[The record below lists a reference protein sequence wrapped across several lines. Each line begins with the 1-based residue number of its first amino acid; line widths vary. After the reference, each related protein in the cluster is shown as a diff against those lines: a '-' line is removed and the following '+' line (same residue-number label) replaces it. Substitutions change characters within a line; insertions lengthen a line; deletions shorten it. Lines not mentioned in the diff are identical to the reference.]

1 MTLTKSKKL
10 SRKTTLLL
18 FSVMC
23 ALLLIPVFAVV
34 THSAK
39 ASELNATQGMFH
51 FSAQDENQGYIKDQ
65 TGRTGGFETRLYK
78 EPDDTDFYFTVSQS
92 GQVIVNCGSGEYSIP
107 RFDSDSNEQINAA
120 NNAQDNN
127 FSAHSDFWITVEAG
141 SNTLTPVGRPG
152 YTFNHWIFVDENGTY
167 VGNPEINKT
176 YRWVEGAYGI
186 VAQYEKCA
194 QLSGTVIYGG
204 ANDIEPGQPVE
215 HALVEFFNNS
225 FYSRQYTDSYGK
237 FTVSADDIQGGI
249 LEITYP
255 GFRSYRVQLE
265 PSQIKPETDLGEI
278 QLFSVENSIK
288 LSGTIFQMLEGEKY
302 GVGGAYIYFV
312 PDDKTKDPIFSMS
325 ESAGT
330 ARRLSNGEEG
340 SYSMFIDKNQSGTL
354 NVYKNIGG
362 ETGSAQATARVE
374 ASDSDITCDVELEFD
389 ENVKIITFSSPEGGT
404 ISVNNEVDGDID
416 EASFLTAN
424 YAVGNQI
431 LTDWDTGA
439 ITIID
444 SDGVATTYTP
454 NPKEGYAY
462 YDWSIRNF
470 DDSPI
475 PLKFEDKVQDNTHY
489 TVLYRPAGKYVAVS
503 DDAHHKEF
511 KCTHTSQE
519 FPDEVNFHKG
529 ASLEEELYAGT
540 EITLMDGKLVCRYT
554 DPAETTYWKQ
564 DTVEA
569 IGQDGYVVDKYYVNG
584 AEFNE
589 GDSITVAQN
598 DTVLISASYPAES
611 NTAQTGDYLMIIGLM
626 LGLIALGSGIYVVR
640 KRSKN

>member
-1 MTLTKSKKL
+1 MTLTKSRKL

-18 FSVMC
+18 FVVMC
-23 ALLLIPVFAVV
+23 SLLLIPIFAVV

-39 ASELNATQGMFH
+39 ASELNSVSSSFYIDTQ
-51 FSAQDENQGYIKDQ
+51 DTTQGYIKDQ
-65 TGRTGGFETRLYK
+65 EDRSGGSFETRLYK
-78 EPDDTDFYFTVSQS
+78 EPSDTLNYFTVSQS
-92 GQVIVNCGSGEYSIP
+92 GQVIVNYDDRNFSVP
-107 RFDSDSNEQINAA
+107 RFDLESSDQINAPINDQNDNSFSR
-120 NNAQDNN
+120 NNRIHVRN
-127 FSAHSDFWITVEAG
+127 G
-141 SNTLTPVGRPG
+141 SNTLTPVAAPG
-152 YTFNHWIFVDENGTY
+152 YKFDRWIFANEDGSIFGE
-167 VGNPEINKT
+167 PEIGKT
-176 YRWVEGAYGI
+176 YKWVEGADAI
-186 VAQYEKCA
+186 VAQFVKCA

-225 FYSRQYTDSYGK
+225 FYSRQYTDSNGQ
-237 FTVSADDIQGGI
+237 FTVSADELQGGI

-278 QLFSVENSIK
+278 QLFSVENSIE
-288 LSGTIFQMLEGEKY
+288 LSGTIFQMVEGTPY

-312 PDDKTKDPIFSMS
+312 PDDKTKDPIFTMS
-325 ESAGT
+325 ESA
-330 ARRLSNGEEG
+330 ADVKKVSNGG
-340 SYSMFIDKNQSGTL
+340 MGTYSMFIDKNQSGTL
-354 NVYKNIGG
+354 YVYKTSG
-362 ETGSAQATARVE
+362 EYSAQTEVIVE
-374 ASDSDITCDVELEFD
+374 ASDYDITDFDVELVFD
-389 ENVKIITFSSPEGGT
+389 DNVKIITFSAPEGGT
-404 ISVNNEVDGDID
+404 INVENAVNGDIK
-416 EASFLTAN
+416 EASFVTAN

-470 DDSPI
+470 DDTPI

-540 EITLMDGKLVCRYT
+540 EITLIDGKLICRYT

-564 DTVEA
+564 DAIEA

-611 NTAQTGDYLMIIGLM
+611 NTAQTGDYMTIIGLA
-626 LGLIALGSGIYVVR
+626 LSLIALCSGIYVVR
-640 KRSKN
+640 KKREN